1 MQLTEALTSRT
12 VRRNIEESGEIYD
25 REYSIRTPEAR
36 TFSTS
41 IRPEDVIP
49 PIDDWFPTSEEDKV
63 LKTIRGKQIIAPLS
77 QMLTNNQEESLIFN
91 SFVLSIKKCYSSEE
105 RVDHFT
111 HYLNYFEK
119 FYDPEHELIAIYA
132 RIKFLID
139 TDESNVYDLDTFMA
153 DVKRDILFST
163 FARKVKALNEDNFII
178 HIKRNKKNGNVLQ
191 YANKHLQALMEVSMF
206 QLILIPLLIHYAYIK
221 KVQNIDEY
229 LMKFYDIL
237 IVDMHPDM
245 DLYTKL
251 SETTASRI
259 LQDMNKNIGAW
270 DRQFIRSRNKFS
282 HSFDTIISIIIQVI
296 PKAVYN
302 GTLLN
307 LIYVSIKNN
316 IKNKVVNAKYE
327 FAFNQ
332 LSSDRNEGD
341 DDDNSE
347 FDKFESHLSKK
358 NEALLIHNQVN
369 FKNTMKQIEE
379 RFGPFSKEEID
390 YYKIEL
396 SKGRKSPIVP
406 HQKMLVCYL
415 FYKWFGDPSSL
426 GSIDLTNYIKLIIA
440 AKRILASNGLYTME
454 AILSGKFVKVIK
466 RVNMNKKE
474 LLKITSSNTYESVA
488 SIYRNEK
495 ITNLLVSMLATIV
508 SSKFQIID
516 FDNKE
521 NTGKAF
527 TPQQE
532 LLNEEFLIYA
542 SLINNG

>member
-1 MQLTEALTSRT
+1 MQLTEALTSKT

-25 REYSIRTPEAR
+25 REYSIRTPEVR

-41 IRPEDVIP
+41 IKPENVIP
-49 PIDDWFPTSEEDKV
+49 PIDDWQPSEEDKI

-119 FYDPEHELIAIYA
+119 FYDTDHEMIAIYA

-139 TDESNVYDLDTFMA
+139 TDESDVYDLDAFMA
-153 DVKRDILFST
+153 DIKRDILFST

-221 KVQNIDEY
+221 KIQNIDEY

-237 IVDMHPDM
+237 IVDMHPDI

-251 SETTASRI
+251 SETTNSRI
-259 LQDMNKNIGAW
+259 VQDMNKNIGAW

-440 AKRILASNGLYTME
+440 AKRILASNSLYTME
-454 AILSGKFVKVIK
+454 AILSGKFIKVIK

-474 LLKITSSNTYESVA
+474 LMKITSSNTYESVA

-527 TPQQE
+527 IPQQE

>member
-1 MQLTEALTSRT
+1 MM
-12 VRRNIEESGEIYD
+12 
-25 REYSIRTPEAR
+25 
-36 TFSTS
+36 
-41 IRPEDVIP
+41 
-49 PIDDWFPTSEEDKV
+49 
-63 LKTIRGKQIIAPLS
+63 TIQ
-77 QMLTNNQEESLIFN
+77 
-91 SFVLSIKKCYSSEE
+91 
-105 RVDHFT
+105 
-111 HYLNYFEK
+111 
-119 FYDPEHELIAIYA
+119 
-132 RIKFLID
+132 
-139 TDESNVYDLDTFMA
+139 
-153 DVKRDILFST
+153 
-163 FARKVKALNEDNFII
+163 
-178 HIKRNKKNGNVLQ
+178 
-191 YANKHLQALMEVSMF
+191 
-206 QLILIPLLIHYAYIK
+206 
-221 KVQNIDEY
+221 
-229 LMKFYDIL
+229 
-237 IVDMHPDM
+237 
-245 DLYTKL
+245 
-251 SETTASRI
+251 
-259 LQDMNKNIGAW
+259 
-270 DRQFIRSRNKFS
+270 
-282 HSFDTIISIIIQVI
+282 
-296 PKAVYN
+296 
-302 GTLLN
+302 N
-307 LIYVSIKNN
+307 LI
-316 IKNKVVNAKYE
+316 
-327 FAFNQ
+327 
-332 LSSDRNEGD
+332 
-341 DDDNSE
+341 
-347 FDKFESHLSKK
+347 

-527 TPQQE
+527 IPQQE